1 MKRVR
6 RDKKFLGALIGG
18 IASLIGSGISGGI
31 AAANARKTRE
41 AQEKA
46 IREQQ
51 ITQNQIDTLEQAN
64 ILSNKYNNNGYADG
78 FSDRVTYKCGGRK
91 KKANGGKFACGG
103 RKKGLL
109 GLTEN
114 EKTDLINTGFSA
126 AGNIFNNAIQ
136 SSINRPIDA
145 TIKRGTPINFT
156 DETTNAV
163 PSYIRNQLYKCGGRK
178 RRK

>member
-1 MKRVR
+1 MRRVR

-31 AAANARKTRE
+31 AANNARKTRE

-51 ITQNQIDTLEQAN
+51 ITQNQMDTLEQAN
-64 ILSNKYNNNGYADG
+64 ILSNKYNSNGYADG
-78 FSDRVTYKCGGRK
+78 FTDRITYKCGGRK
-91 KKANGGKFACGG
+91 RKTNNNTFACGG

-109 GLTEN
+109 GLTET
-114 EKTDLINTGFSA
+114 EKIDLMNAGLNATDNIINGIVQ
-126 AGNIFNNAIQ
+126 N
-136 SSINRPIDA
+136 SINRPINA

-156 DETTNAV
+156 DNNTNTV
-163 PSYIRNQLYKCGGRK
+163 PNYIRNQLYKCGGKK

>member
-1 MKRVR
+1 MRLVR

-31 AAANARKTRE
+31 AASNARKTRE

-51 ITQNQIDTLEQAN
+51 ITQNQMDTLEQAN
-64 ILSNKYNNNGYADG
+64 ILSNKYNSNGYADG
-78 FSDRVTYKCGGRK
+78 FTDRITYKCGGRK
-91 KKANGGKFACGG
+91 RKTNNNAFACGG
-103 RKKGLL
+103 RKKGLF

-114 EKTDLINTGFSA
+114 EKIDLINTGFNA
-126 AGNIFNNAIQ
+126 TDNIINGIVQ
-136 SSINRPIDA
+136 SSINKPIDA

-156 DETTNAV
+156 DNNTNTV
-163 PSYIRNQLYKCGGRK
+163 PSYVRNQLYKCGGKK